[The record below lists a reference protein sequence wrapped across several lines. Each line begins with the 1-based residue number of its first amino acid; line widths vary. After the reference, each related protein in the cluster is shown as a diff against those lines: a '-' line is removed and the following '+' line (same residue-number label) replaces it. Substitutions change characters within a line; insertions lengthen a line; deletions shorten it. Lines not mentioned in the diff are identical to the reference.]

1 MRKLQGVLEKDH
13 LTVSVLKCVISN
25 HKQSSLNFCILR
37 IVDQKIAG
45 LDNELRKYKEQL
57 KKATGAT
64 AASIKK
70 RAMDVLKR
78 KKMYENQRDQLQN
91 QQFNIDQTSFA
102 IETVRSTQV
111 TVSAMKVAAKTLKK
125 ENKKISL
132 AEIEDMQDEM
142 EGKAEERIAILLH
155 ITSLLSK
162 QFVPTRRPP

>member
-1 MRKLQGVLEKDH
+1 
-13 LTVSVLKCVISN
+13 
-25 HKQSSLNFCILR
+25 
-37 IVDQKIAG
+37 
-45 LDNELRKYKEQL
+45 
-57 KKATGAT
+57 
-64 AASIKK
+64 
-70 RAMDVLKR
+70 
-78 KKMYENQRDQLQN
+78 MYENQRDQLQN

>member
-78 KKMYENQRDQLQN
+78 KVCVVVPCTDLTMFIYSMS
-91 QQFNIDQTSFA
+91 I
-102 IETVRSTQV
+102 
-111 TVSAMKVAAKTLKK
+111 SA
-125 ENKKISL
+125 
-132 AEIEDMQDEM
+132 
-142 EGKAEERIAILLH
+142 
-155 ITSLLSK
+155 
-162 QFVPTRRPP
+162 